1 MRHAPLVLA
10 LLGAAASALAAQQ
23 PTVSSALDRVATQDT
38 VVAVWFFGRPEYPLA
53 SVAASV
59 RQMGGRVRRSSRWL
73 HAVSADLPT
82 SALGAARAGAAFRHI
97 QPLVRVRGHPED
109 DVAAVAPLAAPAAES
124 QLDSL
129 YGGGAMPLR
138 QLGLSPLAAR
148 NIRGAGVVIAI
159 FDTGFET
166 GDPAFAS
173 TRLIGQRDFVFDDSI
188 VANQPADAP
197 TASRHGTEVWS
208 LLAANRPGTIIG
220 VAPDAGYVL
229 AKTEDVRSETRVEE
243 DNWVAALEWADSL
256 GATVVSSS
264 VGYTSFD
271 DGFAYRPQDF
281 NGDVAVTTVAAD
293 SAAARGIT
301 VVNAAGNNGPAFRTL
316 ITPAD
321 GHAVLAAG
329 AEDSLGALAAFS
341 SRGPTADG
349 RRKPDFTAPGV
360 AVLAVNPF
368 ATGGLAR
375 VNGTSF
381 AAPLLAGTA
390 ALLRQLHPTFAP
402 DDVRAAL
409 RLHASRALAPD
420 SSVGWGRPHAALS
433 AFFPRGVLLTG
444 PTDSVLPSVTP
455 TLSWTVPDLPPA
467 AAPLRYRV
475 VVAADTQFATV
486 MLDTV
491 VLEEA
496 IAIAGP
502 LHPGEHLVY
511 AVTATT
517 SDSVALTSAPSPWYA
532 SPAWVTLLEPDG
544 PGGVTVRE
552 LRPTFRWTSPAVAT
566 PPGPF
571 TYDLRIERD
580 DDGAIELEATDLTAT
595 EFTPAR
601 DLERNTPYRWSVT
614 AWLGADSVVTESLG
628 TFLIV
633 DDSAPLVTLLYQ
645 NFPNPFP
652 NRDLARDATC
662 VWFDLAAAGRVRLDI
677 LDARGHVVREL
688 VPGPQLDE
696 DLLAGRYG
704 RPGDGGGGSCDPRF
718 EWDGTATDGSMLPQG
733 IYIVR
738 LTTPDGTFTKRIV
751 FMGREF

>member
-1 MRHAPLVLA
+1 VKRAF
-10 LLGAAASALAAQQ
+10 LLPSLLAAASQLAAQQ
-23 PTVSSALDRVATQDT
+23 PTVSSALERVAVRDT
-38 VVAVWFFGRPEYPLA
+38 VVAVWFFGRPEYPLE

-82 SALGAARAGAAFRHI
+82 SALPAARAGEAFRHL
-97 QPLVRVRGHPED
+97 QPLVRVRGRPED
-109 DVAAVAPLAAPAAES
+109 DVPVMAPLAAPGAES
-124 QLDSL
+124 ALDSL

-138 QLGLSPLAAR
+138 QLGVFPLAAR
-148 NIRGAGVVIAI
+148 NLRGAGVKIAI
-159 FDTGFET
+159 LDTGFET

-173 TRLIGQRDFVFDDSI
+173 TLLLGQRDFVFDDTI
-188 VANQPADAP
+188 VANEPEDAP

-208 LLAANRPGTIIG
+208 LLAAHLPGTIIG
-220 VAPDAGYVL
+220 VAPDAGYIL
-229 AKTEDVRSETRVEE
+229 AKTEDVRSETRIEE
-243 DNWVAALEWADSL
+243 DNWVAALERADSL

-264 VGYTSFD
+264 VGYADFD
-271 DGFAYRPQDF
+271 DGFTYRPEDF

-301 VVNAAGNNGPAFRTL
+301 IVNAAGNNGPAFRTL

-329 AEDSLGALAAFS
+329 AEDSLGTLAAFS

-349 RRKPDFTAPGV
+349 RLKPDLTAPGV

-381 AAPLLAGTA
+381 ATPLLAGTV
-390 ALLRQLHPTFAP
+390 ALLRQLHPTFTP
-402 DDVRAAL
+402 EDVRAAL
-409 RLHASRALAPD
+409 RLHASRGLAPD
-420 SSVGWGRPHAALS
+420 SSSGWGRPHATRS
-433 AFFPRGVLLTG
+433 AFFPRGILLTG
-444 PTDSVLPSVTP
+444 PNDSVLPSVTP

-467 AAPLRYRV
+467 ATPLRYRV

-486 MLDTV
+486 MLDTT
-491 VLEEA
+491 VLDEA
-496 IAIAGP
+496 ITIDDP
-502 LHPGEHLVY
+502 LHPGDRLVY

-517 SDSVALTSAPSPWYA
+517 TDSVALTSAASPWYA
-532 SPAWVTLLEPDG
+532 APPWTTLLAPDG
-544 PGGVTVRE
+544 PGGVTIRE
-552 LRPTFRWTSPAVAT
+552 LRPTFRWTSPAVST

-571 TYDLRIERD
+571 TYDLRIERVD
-580 DDGAIELEATDLTAT
+580 DAAVELEATGLTAT
-595 EFTPAR
+595 EYTPAR

-614 AWLGADSVVTESLG
+614 AWLGADSVVTPSVG

-652 NRDLARDATC
+652 NRDLAREATC
-662 VWFDLAAAGRVRLDI
+662 VWFDLATPGRVRLDI
-677 LDARGHVVREL
+677 LDVRGHIVREL
-688 VPGPQLDE
+688 VPGPQIAE
-696 DLLAGRYG
+696 DLPAGRYG
-704 RPGDGGGGSCDPRF
+704 RPGTGGEGSCDPRT
-718 EWDGTATDGSMLPQG
+718 EWDGTATDGRLLPQG

-738 LTTPDGTFTKRIV
+738 LVTPDGTFTKRIV
-751 FMGREF
+751 FMGREP

>member
-1 MRHAPLVLA
+1 MSRAPLVVPA
-10 LLGAAASALAAQQ
+10 LLVAASQLAAQQ
-23 PTVSSALDRVATQDT
+23 ATVSAALEQVAARDT
-38 VVAVWFFGRPEYPLA
+38 VVAVWFFGRAEYPLE

-59 RQMGGRVRRSSRWL
+59 RQVGGRVRRSSRWL

-82 SALGAARAGAAFRHI
+82 SAVAAVRAGAAFRHV
-97 QPLVRVRGHPED
+97 QPMVRVRGRPED
-109 DVAAVAPLAAPAAES
+109 DVPVAPRLAAPGAES
-124 QLDSL
+124 DLDSL

-138 QLGLSPLAAR
+138 QLGVSPLAAR
-148 NIRGAGVVIAI
+148 NLRGAGVKIAI
-159 FDTGFET
+159 LDTGFET

-173 TRLIGQRDFVFDDSI
+173 TLLLGQRDFVFDDTI
-188 VANQPADAP
+188 VADEPVDAP

-208 LLAANRPGTIIG
+208 LLAADLPGTIVG
-220 VAPDAGYVL
+220 LAPDAGYIL

-264 VGYTSFD
+264 VGYVDFD
-271 DGFAYRPQDF
+271 DGFTYRPQDF

-293 SAAARGIT
+293 SAAARGIAI
-301 VVNAAGNNGPAFRTL
+301 VNAAGNNGPAFRTL

-321 GHAVLAAG
+321 GHSVLAAG
-329 AEDSLGALAAFS
+329 AEDSLGTLAAFS

-349 RRKPDFTAPGV
+349 RLKPDLTAPGV

-381 AAPLLAGTA
+381 AAPLLAGTV
-390 ALLRQLHPTFAP
+390 ALIRQLHPTFTP
-402 DDVRAAL
+402 DELRAAL
-409 RLHASRALAPD
+409 RLHATGAPAPD
-420 SSVGWGRPHAALS
+420 SSSGWGRPDAARS

-444 PTDSVLPSVTP
+444 PGDSALPSVTP

-467 AAPLRYRV
+467 ASPLRYRV

-491 VLEEA
+491 VLEES
-496 IAIAGP
+496 IAITEP
-502 LHPGEHLVY
+502 LYPGERLVY

-517 SDSVALTSAPSPWYA
+517 SDSVALTSAASPWYA
-532 SPAWVTLLEPDG
+532 APAWATLLEPDG
-544 PGGVTVRE
+544 PGGVTLRE
-552 LRPTFRWTSPAVAT
+552 VRPTFRWTSPEVAA

-571 TYDLRIERD
+571 TYDLRIERVD
-580 DDGAIELEATDLTAT
+580 DAAIELEATGLTTT

-614 AWLGADSVVTESLG
+614 ARLGTDSVVSESVG

-652 NRDLARDATC
+652 NRSLARDATC

-677 LDARGHVVREL
+677 LDARGHIVREL
-688 VPGPQLDE
+688 IPGPQIGE
-696 DLLAGRYG
+696 DLPAGRYG
-704 RPGDGGGGSCDPRF
+704 RPGDGAGASCDPRL
-718 EWDGTATDGSMLPQG
+718 EWDGTAADGTVLPQG

-738 LTTPDGTFTKRIV
+738 LVTPDETFTKRIV